1 MTSYVCFYM
10 SHDTESAIPR
20 HRVGAGGRV
29 VAVGEEL
36 LEVDLMLYVAVGVAL
51 LLWGALVGR
60 VGTKLG
66 TLLAIVPVLVWFGVL
81 AWFGSSGDLDSPPGD
96 ALPVYLVIG
105 LLAFTIGVNLT
116 NRFVAVRNSR
126 QKP

>member
-1 MTSYVCFYM
+1 MHLDPLRRRC
-10 SHDTESAIPR
+10 R
-20 HRVGAGGRV
+20 WAGGCV

-36 LEVDLMLYVAVGVAL
+36 LEVDIMLFVAVGVAL
-51 LLWGALVGR
+51 LLWGTLVGR
-60 VGTKLG
+60 VGRKLG

-81 AWFGSSGDLDSPPGD
+81 AWFGSSGNLDSPAGD

-116 NRFVAVRNSR
+116 DRSVSGSGAE
-126 QKP
+126 

>member
-1 MTSYVCFYM
+1 M
-10 SHDTESAIPR
+10 SHDTANAIPR
-20 HRVGAGGRV
+20 HRVGVGECV

-36 LEVDLMLYVAVGVAL
+36 LEVDIMLFVAVGVAL

-81 AWFGSSGDLDSPPGD
+81 AWFGSSGDLDSPAGD

-116 NRFVAVRNSR
+116 NRSVSVRNSR
-126 QKP
+126 RRP

>member
-1 MTSYVCFYM
+1 M
-10 SHDTESAIPR
+10 
-20 HRVGAGGRV
+20 

-36 LEVDLMLYVAVGVAL
+36 LEVDIMLFVAVGVAL
-51 LLWGALVGR
+51 LLWGALVGQAGR
-60 VGTKLG
+60 KLG

-81 AWFGSSGDLDSPPGD
+81 AWFGSSGHLDSPAGD
-96 ALPVYLVIG
+96 ALPAYLVIG

-116 NRFVAVRNSR
+116 NRSVSVRNSR

>member
-1 MTSYVCFYM
+1 MTLYVCFYI
-10 SHDTESAIPR
+10 SHDTASAIPR
-20 HRVGAGGRV
+20 HRVGAGECV

-36 LEVDLMLYVAVGVAL
+36 LEVDIMLFVAVGVAL
-51 LLWGALVGR
+51 LLWGTLVGR

-66 TLLAIVPVLVWFGVL
+66 TLLATVPVLVWFGVL
-81 AWFGSSGDLDSPPGD
+81 AWFGSSGDLDSPAGD

-116 NRFVAVRNSR
+116 NRSVSVRNSR
-126 QKP
+126 QKL

>member
-1 MTSYVCFYM
+1 MALCRWT
-10 SHDTESAIPR
+10 
-20 HRVGAGGRV
+20 GGCV

-36 LEVDLMLYVAVGVAL
+36 LEVDIMLFVAVGVAL
-51 LLWGALVGR
+51 LLWGTLVGR

-81 AWFGSSGDLDSPPGD
+81 AWFGLSGDLDSSAGD
-96 ALPVYLVIG
+96 ALPAYLVIG
-105 LLAFTIGVNLT
+105 LLAFMIGVNLT
-116 NRFVAVRNSR
+116 NRSVPVHGSR